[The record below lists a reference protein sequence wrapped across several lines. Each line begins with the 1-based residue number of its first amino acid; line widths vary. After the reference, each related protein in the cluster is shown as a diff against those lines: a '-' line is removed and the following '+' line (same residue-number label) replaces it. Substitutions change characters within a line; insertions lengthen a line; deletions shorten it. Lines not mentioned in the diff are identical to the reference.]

1 MNHFFFLKE
10 TKKRHK
16 LIGHNR
22 SERPNRRMLKSFAR
36 YFAKNPFAKKLPLPD
51 VGRIILTASCKGG
64 VGKSTVALNTAI
76 TLSELG
82 NRVGIFDADFYG
94 PSIPTM
100 TSTNENQLQK
110 VGDDSYLPIPAY
122 GIETLSVGNGIPRDA
137 ALLWKGP
144 LIGKLIEELLHKTSW
159 SPLDYLIIDTPPG
172 TGDTPIAL
180 FNSVKIDGAIL
191 VTSPQNVS
199 YADVVRSVS
208 MFEMMKIPIIG
219 IIQNFDGFVCPCC
232 QKVTKIFKGD
242 SARKLSQDHK
252 IEILGSIPFDP
263 TLAQAADQ
271 GFPAVLKAPNSAYA
285 QTFRTVATR
294 LMMKVPKV
302 PEEDEIEVSDTENA
316 NKSETQAPSP
326 KSTIIRP

>member
-1 MNHFFFLKE
+1 MKNLA
-10 TKKRHK
+10 
-16 LIGHNR
+16 INR
-22 SERPNRRMLKSFAR
+22 TERLNKNIMLKSFAR
-36 YFAKNPFAKKLPLPD
+36 YFAKSPFAKKLPLPN

-100 TSTNENQLQK
+100 TSTNELPLQK
-110 VGDDSYLPIPAY
+110 VGEDSYLPIPAY
-122 GIETLSVGNGIPRDA
+122 GIETLSLGNGIPRDA

-144 LIGKLIEELLHKTSW
+144 LIGNLIEEFLHKTSW

-180 FNSVKIDGAIL
+180 FNSVKIDGAVL
-191 VTSPQNVS
+191 VTSPQNVV
-199 YADVVRSVS
+199 YADVIRNVN
-208 MFEMMKIPIIG
+208 MFEMMKIPVVG

-232 QKVTKIFKGD
+232 KKVTKIYKGD
-242 SARKLSQDHK
+242 CGKRLAAEHK
-252 IEILGSIPFDP
+252 MELLGSIPFDP
-263 TLAQAADQ
+263 ILAQAADQ
-271 GFPAVLKAPNSAYA
+271 GFPAVLKSPDSAYA
-285 QTFRTVATR
+285 QTFRTVAMR
-294 LMMKVPKV
+294 IMAKVPKV
-302 PEEDEIEVSDTENA
+302 PDDDDGIEIDLSALDE
-316 NKSETQAPSP
+316 NKNNTNTSKTETQAPNP